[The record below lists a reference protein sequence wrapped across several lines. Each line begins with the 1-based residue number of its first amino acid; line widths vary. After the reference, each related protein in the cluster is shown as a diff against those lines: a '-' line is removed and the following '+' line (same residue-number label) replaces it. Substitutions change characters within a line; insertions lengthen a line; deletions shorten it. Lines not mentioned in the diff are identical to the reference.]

1 MAKLMWNQLKV
12 SGEQKHYDIHLPKPL
27 TVVTGSSSTGKSYL
41 VTLLEREINAI
52 HSSYSD
58 EPPTED
64 GYVPYTDI
72 LLVKNHGAYQDYREK
87 IFKAAN
93 KLIIVDN
100 ADLIFPV
107 IGVDAE
113 FIRNSDNQFLIFSRM
128 GISYGASPNAIGAL
142 QERDNKIQLYFIW
155 GTKP

>member
-72 LLVKNHGAYQDYREK
+72 LLVKNHGDCQDYREK

-113 FIRNSDNQFLIFSRM
+113 FIRNSGNQFLIFSRM